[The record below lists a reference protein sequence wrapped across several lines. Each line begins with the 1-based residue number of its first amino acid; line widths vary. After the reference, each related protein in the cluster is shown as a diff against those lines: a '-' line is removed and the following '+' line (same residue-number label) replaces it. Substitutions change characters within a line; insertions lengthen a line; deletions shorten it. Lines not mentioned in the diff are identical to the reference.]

1 MQLNECI
8 EFLRENDNYII
19 VTHRRPDGDTICS
32 AGALCLALRA
42 IGKTAYLLPNS
53 EVTEKY
59 MDYAAPFTMPDNFAY
74 ETIVSVDLA
83 SEGLFPYDFNEEVD
97 LCIDHHPSNTGFAKH
112 SIIWETLASCGELVF
127 EIIKAMD
134 ITITPQIAEY
144 IYVAIVTDTGCF
156 GYANTKAETLRTAA
170 DVLDYGVNNGVL
182 NKELFRASSRAR
194 LALEGEV
201 FSTLDVYCGGKI
213 VIATITLDMIE
224 RTGTTENDYDDLASL
239 AGRLA
244 GSRITATITEKSK
257 NLCKVSVRSVKTVNA
272 NAVCARFGGGGH
284 AMAAGCAIECGYE
297 EAKKMLVEAMMEEL
311 G

>member
-8 EFLRENDNYII
+8 EFLNANDNFILI
-19 VTHRRPDGDTICS
+19 THRRPDGDTLCS

-42 IGKTAYLLPNS
+42 KGKTAHLFQNA

-59 MDYAAPFTMPDNFAY
+59 MPYVVPVIAPENYVY
-74 ETIVSVDLA
+74 ETIISVDLA
-83 SEGLFPYDFNEEVD
+83 SEGLFPFGFDEEVD
-97 LCIDHHPSNTGFAKH
+97 LCIDHHPSNTGFAKQ
-112 SIIWETLASCGELVF
+112 SIIWETRASCGELVY

-134 ITITPQIAEY
+134 VEITPQIAENLY
-144 IYVAIVTDTGCF
+144 IAIATDTGCF
-156 GYANTKAETLRTAA
+156 GYANTKPETLRTAA
-170 DVLDYGVNNGVL
+170 EILDYGVDNGVL
-182 NKELFRASSRAR
+182 NKQLFRASSRSR

-201 FSTLDVYCGGKI
+201 FSTLDVYCEGKI

-224 RTGTTENDYDDLASL
+224 RTGATENDYDDLASL

-244 GSRITATITEKSK
+244 GSRITATITEKAK
-257 NLCKVSVRSVKTVNA
+257 NLCKVSVRSVRTVNA

-284 AMAAGCAIECGYE
+284 AMAAGCTIEHGYV
-297 EAKKMLVEAMMEEL
+297 EAKKMLAEAMMEEL